1 MNWQQQFSRI
11 KTLTANGSGFN
22 AGHVVQH
29 SPAARSPPTVVNT
42 QKILNRLSR
51 RLSQTGEGQTEYI
64 LIAAL
69 IVVVL
74 IVAYGSF
81 GDKVREQVAY
91 QTSEIAGTSDE
102 KKGGASGSSQYSSKN
117 PTSNDGKEGKDTPG
131 GGAGV
136 GAGTGSGGSSGGGS
150 GGTGGSGSSGS
161 SGGGSGGTGGSGSSG
176 SSGGGS
182 GNTGGSGSS
191 GSSGGGSGGT
201 GVHSPPGGPGNPT
214 PPVPPIPTPPPTA
227 TPTPTPTPPP
237 AVASPPAPEPSVWT
251 RTCYGMHQ
259 GMIPIYPPRP
269 VEIDCGTQVPLVG
282 YPKDALPINGE
293 SFKDQYGNV
302 KRAPVIEYDYCLRFG
317 GACIGCMNTPVQ
329 CSSDS
334 WSWQK
339 CNQYGECRYIISP
352 VYPRFGY

>member
-1 MNWQQQFSRI
+1 MRQRLNWQQQFSRI

-161 SGGGSGGTGGSGSSG
+161 SGGGSGGTG
-176 SSGGGS
+176 
-182 GNTGGSGSS
+182 
-191 GSSGGGSGGT
+191 
-201 GVHSPPGGPGNPT
+201 VQSPPGGPGNPT
-214 PPVPPIPTPPPTA
+214 PPVPPIPTP
-227 TPTPTPTPPP
+227 TPTPPP
-237 AVASPPAPEPSVWT
+237 AVAPPPAPEPSVWT

-317 GACIGCMNTPVQ
+317 GACIGCMHTPVQ

>member
-1 MNWQQQFSRI
+1 MRQKLNWQQQFSRI

-29 SPAARSPPTVVNT
+29 LPAARSPPTIVNT

-74 IVAYGSF
+74 IVAYGSY

-161 SGGGSGGTGGSGSSG
+161 SGGGSGGTG
-176 SSGGGS
+176 
-182 GNTGGSGSS
+182 
-191 GSSGGGSGGT
+191 
-201 GVHSPPGGPGNPT
+201 VQSPPGGPGNPT

-237 AVASPPAPEPSVWT
+237 AVAPPAPEPSVWT

-282 YPKDALPINGE
+282 YPKDAIPINGE

-302 KRAPVIEYDYCLRFG
+302 KRAPVIEYDYCLRYG
-317 GACIGCMNTPVQ
+317 GACIGCMHTPVQ

-352 VYPRFGY
+352 VFPRFGY